1 MKWGKLGTVAVI
13 LAQGGLG
20 CGGAAPPP
28 ASQPSGAKEAPGPRI
43 VQVTPEMGSPHVG
56 DPAPDF
62 TLPDQNGSQ
71 VQLASL
77 KGSIVVLAF
86 VTSWCPFS
94 KAEQP
99 NLAKLPAQYSG
110 KNVKFIA
117 VDVKEPETDYRAYLG
132 RVAMPFPVLRDESGS
147 VASSYAPPKALPA
160 FKDRS
165 QVVVTSNL
173 VLDANGKIREFA
185 LLDTDAF
192 DAEYVH
198 VRAALDRLLA
208 ETAAK

>member
-1 MKWGKLGTVAVI
+1 
-13 LAQGGLG
+13 
-20 CGGAAPPP
+20 
-28 ASQPSGAKEAPGPRI
+28 
-43 VQVTPEMGSPHVG
+43 MGSPHVG
-56 DPAPDF
+56 DAAPDF
-62 TLPDQNGSQ
+62 TLVDQNGKS
-71 VQLASL
+71 VQLSSL
-77 KGSIVVLAF
+77 KGSIVVLSF

-99 NLAKLPAQYSG
+99 HLAKLPSLYAG

-117 VDVKEPETDYRAYLG
+117 VDVKEAEPDYRAYLA
-132 RVAMPFPVLRDESGS
+132 RVAMPFPVVRDESGS

-160 FKDRS
+160 FNDRS

-173 VLDANGKIREFA
+173 VLDQSGTIREFA

-198 VRAALDRLLA
+198 VRAVLDGLLAA
-208 ETAAK
+208 ETASK